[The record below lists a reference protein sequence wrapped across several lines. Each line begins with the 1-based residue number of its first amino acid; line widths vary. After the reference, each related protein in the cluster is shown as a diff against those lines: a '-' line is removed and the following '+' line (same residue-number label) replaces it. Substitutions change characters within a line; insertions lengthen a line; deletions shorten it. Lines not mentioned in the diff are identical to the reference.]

1 METYQ
6 DRIRILTEALRRTAG
21 EPVSLGKDTSNLFRR
36 RRDAE
41 RGGTLNVRNMHNVLA
56 LDADAGWVEVEGMTS
71 YESLL
76 DATLPHGC
84 MPAVVPQL
92 KSITIG
98 GAVSGI
104 GIESSSFRYGLPH
117 ETVLEM
123 DVLLGHGDVLTCT
136 ATNEHRDL
144 FLAMPNSYG
153 TLGYITRLKVATI
166 AVKPFVQLT
175 HIAVKD
181 PREYFATIE
190 KWCES
195 DADFVDGV
203 VFDEGD
209 HYVTI
214 GRFVEHAPYCSDYT
228 YRNIYYR
235 SIRERTVDYLTVK
248 DYIWRWDTDWFWCS
262 KTLFAQNPL
271 VRRMLGKKRLNST
284 FYTKVMRY
292 NNRWGITRKLNRLL
306 GKQPE
311 SVIQDVDI
319 PIENAPAFLEFFQA
333 EIGIRP
339 AWICPIGHHRP
350 ELDFA
355 LYPLDTDRLFVNFG
369 FWDSVPN
376 HQGFPGGHFNRLIED
391 KVKQLGGIKSLYSDV
406 YYSEEEFWRLY
417 NGPAYQVLKARYDPC
432 NRLRNLY
439 DKCAARHAASAVRES
454 GRAG

>member
-1 METYQ
+1 METYE
-6 DRIRILTEALRRTAG
+6 DRIRSLSADLKKTAG
-21 EPVSLGKDTSNLFRR
+21 QPVRLGKDTSNLFRR
-36 RRDAE
+36 RSAE
-41 RGGTLNVRNMHNVLA
+41 RGGALNVRNMHNVLA
-56 LDADAGWVEVEGMTS
+56 FDADAGWVEVEGMTT
-71 YESLL
+71 YESLV
-76 DATLPHGC
+76 DATLSHGC

-123 DVLLGHGDVLTCT
+123 DVLLGHGEVLTCT
-136 ATNEHRDL
+136 PTNEYRDL

-153 TLGYITRLKVATI
+153 TLGYITRLKVATV

-181 PREYFATIE
+181 PNEYFATIE
-190 KWCES
+190 KWCGS
-195 DADFVDGV
+195 NVSFVDGV
-203 VFDEGD
+203 VFDEGE

-214 GRFVEHAPYCSDYT
+214 GRFVEEAPYCSDYT
-228 YRNIYYR
+228 YRDIYYR
-235 SIRERTVDYLTVK
+235 SIRERAVDYLTIK

-262 KTLFAQNPL
+262 KNLFAQKPL
-271 VRRMLGKKRLNST
+271 VRRMLGRKRLNSK
-284 FYTKVMRY
+284 FYTRVMRY
-292 NNRWGITRKLNRLL
+292 NNRWGITRKLNRLR

-319 PIENAPAFLEFFQA
+319 PVENAPAFLAFFQR

-339 AWICPIGHHRP
+339 VWVCPIGRRDKG
-350 ELDFA
+350 LSYA
-355 LYPLDTDRLFVNFG
+355 LYPLDAERSYINFG

-376 HQGFPGGHFNRLIED
+376 QQRFPAGHFNRLIEN

-406 YYSEEEFWRLY
+406 YYAEDEFWRLY
-417 NGPAYQVLKARYDPC
+417 NGSTYQVLKARYDPL

-439 DKCAARHAASAVRES
+439 QKCTMSNASSTV
-454 GRAG
+454 

>member
-6 DRIRILTEALRRTAG
+6 DRLRALTEALRKTAG
-21 EPVSLGKDTSNLFRR
+21 EPVRLGKDTSNLFRR
-36 RRDAE
+36 RDAE
-41 RGGTLNVRNMHNVLA
+41 RGGSLNVRNMHNVLA
-56 LDADAGWVEVEGMTS
+56 VDADAGWVEVEGMTP
-71 YESLL
+71 YERLL
-76 DATLPHGC
+76 DATLRHGC

-117 ETVLEM
+117 ETVIEM
-123 DVLLGHGDVLTCT
+123 DVLLGHGEVLACT

-166 AVKPFVQLT
+166 TVKPFVELT

-190 KWCES
+190 TWCES
-195 DADFVDGV
+195 DVDFVDGV
-203 VFDEGD
+203 VFDEGE

-214 GRFVEHAPYCSDYT
+214 GRFVERAPYCSDYT
-228 YRNIYYR
+228 YHDIYYR
-235 SIRERTVDYLTVK
+235 SIRERTVDYLTVR

-292 NNRWGITRKLNRLL
+292 NSRWGITRKLNRLF

-319 PIENAPAFLEFFQA
+319 PIENASAFLEFFQS
-333 EIGIRP
+333 EIGIQP
-339 AWICPIGHHRP
+339 VWICPIGHHRP
-350 ELDFA
+350 ELEYA

-376 HQGFPGGHFNRLIED
+376 HQGFPDGHFNRLIEE

-406 YYSEEEFWRLY
+406 YYAEEEFWRLY
-417 NGPAYQVLKARYDPC
+417 NGTAYQILKARYDPHD
-432 NRLRNLY
+432 RLRNLY
-439 DKCAARHAASAVRES
+439 EKCVARHAPSAD
-454 GRAG
+454 